1 MKKAAAPREPQ
12 FSLGEIFLARRQA
25 NPKLP
30 HHVGDSGAGSA
41 D

>member
-12 FSLGEIFLARRQA
+12 FSFGEIFLARWQA
-25 NPKLP
+25 NPRLP
-30 HHVGDSGAGSA
+30 DHVRDSRSGSP